1 MRVFYIKFL
10 QVLIRLF
17 IVIAYPILV
26 LSCIFLIPLF
36 FVAIAIMLIAFILT
50 GNWYINVTKMC
61 YFPILIIMKIDDW
74 KLDVMFDL
82 NKQIENCKKS

>member
-61 YFPILIIMKIDDW
+61 YFPILIILKIDDW